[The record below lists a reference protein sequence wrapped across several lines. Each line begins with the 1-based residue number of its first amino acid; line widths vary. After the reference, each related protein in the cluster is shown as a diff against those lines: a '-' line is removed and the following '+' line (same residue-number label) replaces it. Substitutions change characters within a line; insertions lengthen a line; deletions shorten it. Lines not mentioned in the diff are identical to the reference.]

1 VGLLNYTGKFDA
13 KLPLDGTGAHSHG
26 HLHVDSVSAH
36 ALHAPAGAIIVPDAQ
51 LLFNGDFKRSGVDL
65 VLSNGDHEL
74 VLPDYFRGEKRA
86 ALSSPDGA
94 HLTGDIINALTG
106 HQQLAQADGSASV
119 AKVIGHV
126 SKLVG
131 SATAIRN
138 GVSIILNNGDDV
150 QKGDV
155 VQSGS
160 NSTLGITF
168 IDGTVFGLSSNAKMV
183 LNEMVYDPNGSS
195 NSSLISL
202 VAGTISF
209 VAGETAKH
217 GDMKVDTPVAT
228 MGIRGTAVLVEI
240 DFDVPQSGA
249 PSAKFQVLVEPD
261 GHTGNYVLFDKVTL
275 APIATVDQAG
285 VVKSLSQ
292 GILTSYSAPLSAD
305 VQKLITDVF
314 SLKFSDNTNPN
325 TKSFDHYTD
334 TLLPQAFTPIKLA
347 DGAIA
352 VPIIVNV
359 NTTGTALSSGPGG
372 PADPHA
378 HIPGAPL
385 VVAVDGA
392 LIERIGVTHS
402 SAIDTVTGT
411 INFVDINAGDTPT
424 VTTKF
429 DSFTYQ
435 NTQHQDV
442 TATLNALQLADI
454 AKVEANLLLTP
465 DPGNNNNGSVTWNY
479 TVVDSAFDFL
489 AAGETLTLTY
499 EARVDNNFAPNDE
512 AGFQKFTITITRG
525 SNDAPV
531 IVTGPQTVSFS
542 GGTNTPGGDLPAA
555 GPTSG
560 TLAFTDVDL
569 TDTHKIVSTDL
580 TSASLSG
587 NGAPTLDKLALEA
600 LGPGPMAAFEQALS
614 ASVAA
619 DSTGTGTG
627 TINWKLADLPVFLAD
642 FIPKGETLTLTYTVT
657 VTDSQGATASQNII
671 VTITGTAAPAVVW
684 VATTAPGSPPGG
696 LWSDAANWETG
707 TVPTLNDDV
716 IIITDQLR
724 GLTPSY
730 PVTIDAPAFAKS
742 VTMNDFGSSAPELI
756 NQSTLTISGV
766 LSLAA
771 DSIVDNSGTISVGDL
786 MEVLNTSV
794 LQNSGLI
801 TLANGGDFKDHSTIS
816 NTITGTIDVTGGM
829 LNVQVDIANSGQ
841 VTVESNAKLTLGA
854 AAIDGGTV
862 TNNGEIDLTG
872 SAVLKNGALGNSG
885 QIKVSGAD
893 NALHKETVTAN
904 HTLEILAGGAL
915 LLDLGTTVGN
925 AGGNVTVDSTATLT
939 LDSASIDGGTVID
952 NANGI
957 IDLTGNAVLKNGMLG
972 NSGQIDVSGTGNALD
987 GETVAN
993 TGGVFK
999 VTGTLT
1005 LDFDTSIAGGILTN
1019 TGLVHIESA
1028 AGATLDDV
1036 HVNNAAGIIQIDTI
1050 SFDGKLI
1057 VDDGTTI
1064 IGGNLT
1070 IGSHGLFEVKTGP
1083 TGPGATLD
1091 GVTVDNSGVV
1101 QVDTGA
1107 VLDLTGGTTMT
1118 HGRVTGAGTIEVTGN
1133 SAIDS
1138 ANVDISGIKVDA
1150 TKTLTLDGTT
1160 VTGTT
1165 IADNGT
1171 VKVDASTSLHLSGVK
1186 LTGGAIDNLGTI
1198 DVTGDSSINGDILT
1212 NTGAALTVDAG
1223 QTLILD
1229 GTKIIGGTINDNGT
1243 VKVDSGNTLTLNG
1256 TTVIGGTVTDN
1267 GTIDVAGDSTI
1278 KGGTL
1283 LQNGG
1288 VTIESGRTL
1297 TLLDHVTVSGTTIT
1311 GTDATS
1317 IVRTDDGQTVTLTGA
1332 TITGG
1337 TLVNDGII
1345 DSTGASAI
1353 TDVSIQNAGTIEAT
1367 SGVLTIDPASSVN
1380 IVNSGV
1386 IEADGG
1392 KLVLAG
1398 ETVTNTGTLEAVH
1411 GSLMVLENTT
1421 VDNAHGTIE
1430 AVDTAHSSVS
1440 TVELQHATITGG
1452 VVATVSDGIIDAT
1465 GGVNT
1470 ISAATVNNSG
1480 TLEVTGGTLTIDAA
1494 STVQNSGLLEANGGS
1509 LIVNTSFSGNAEIV
1523 GASFLELGSSDSY
1536 SSANIIFADEATGTL
1551 KLDHAKTFGGT
1562 ISGLD
1567 DNTLDLGD
1575 IGYGANTTAT
1585 YSGTAAG
1592 GVLSIF
1598 VNGVDVS
1605 DIHLSGDYRGVH
1617 WNLGDDGSSQHGTN
1631 VTEVPGAISSGLDS
1645 HGNASEGSAVTAL
1658 ITDGGKAVTD
1668 ATYEWQI
1675 FDADQKQWI
1684 DGSGTGVTSANYIP
1698 GEQDEGHALRVS
1710 ISFTDA
1716 IGNIDHET
1724 VSAGTVNPV
1733 ADQPVVAASA
1743 ATINEDGT
1751 SALTITLTNAVGLFE
1766 NSYDS
1771 VTVTVSLSDG
1781 ATLHGTDAT
1790 AVTDNLD
1797 GTFTLTAHS
1806 ASELAGLTITP
1817 ASEFEGTVKVGV
1829 SAVAQDGTAVST
1841 PGTASTTLTVSP
1853 VADQPVVTASAAT
1866 INEDGSSALTL
1877 TLTNADGLFENSD
1890 DSVTVTVSLDHG
1902 ATLHGTGVIDN
1913 HNGTFTLTAHSAT
1926 DLNGL
1931 TITPA
1936 SKFEGTVSVGV
1947 SAVTNDGTAV
1957 SVPGTASTTLTVNP
1971 VADQPVVTASAA
1983 TINEDG
1989 TSNLTL
1995 TLTNAAGLFENGD
2008 DSVTVTVS
2016 LSDGAVLHGKGV
2028 TANDGGTFTL
2038 TARSASDLAGLTIT
2052 PASEFEG
2059 TVKVGVS
2066 AVAQD
2071 GTAVSAPG
2079 TASTTLTVSPVA
2091 DQPVVTAS
2099 AATINE
2105 DGTSNLTL
2113 TLTNA
2118 DGLFENSDDSVT
2130 VTVSLDHGATLH
2142 GKGVTANDDGTF
2154 TLTAHSATDLN
2165 GLTITPA
2172 REFEGTVKVG
2182 VSAVAQD
2189 GTAVSAPGTAS
2200 TTLTVKENPAGDL
2213 VATLDSMI
2221 AKQGVT
2227 IHVTGVTDG
2236 GNPVSTG
2243 LSYTWQ
2249 DSSDGG
2255 LHWNPVGHSSSYTPG
2270 ESDEGKQLQLVVT
2283 YTNAAGSES
2292 STYNLGMP
2300 NDLTATLDS
2309 TTAEQGVT
2317 IHVTGVKDGGTPET
2331 RGLSYAWQVS
2341 SDSGQHWT
2349 TVGTNSSYTP
2359 VAAID
2364 GELLQVVVNYVD
2376 SGENESTTDSLGIVA
2391 SAKEWKGDA
2400 HEWQTPGQWSPSGV
2414 PTSSDDA
2421 VVGANGT
2428 YTVEVSQDAVAHSL
2442 IVNDNGATVE
2452 IVGGHTLTLGGDL
2465 TDRAGSVH
2473 IDSNATLKDI
2483 ATHATISGNLTDN
2496 GTIEVAGGTLEIA
2509 STVSGTGKFKID
2521 AGATLQLDHGESLD
2535 VAFAGPGELI
2545 LKDPTHFTGTI
2556 SHSGG
2561 SMGIGDVIDVA
2572 GFDAAATVS
2581 YSGDPSH
2588 GTVTIHEANHTDVIL
2603 KVGQNSGNWSQ
2614 GVSDGHGGI
2623 LIHDPPDGSGAAT
2636 GDGQGEALLSDANA
2650 GEAAAPAPPP
2660 TTVAATGIDQA
2671 LTGTAGSDTFVFN
2684 FAGIGHDTVAH
2695 FDPAHDV
2702 LQLGAWAFAKPQAIL
2717 DVTQDDGHGNTVI
2730 TPDAHDTI
2738 TLSGVLKAQ
2747 LNLTDFHTV

>member
-1 VGLLNYTGKFDA
+1 VGRLNYSGKFDA
-13 KLPLDGTGAHSHG
+13 KLPIDGTGAHSHG

-51 LLFNGDFKRSGVDL
+51 LLFNADFKRSGLDL
-65 VLSNGDHEL
+65 VLSNQDHEL
-74 VLPDYFRGEKRA
+74 VLPDYFKGEKRA

-94 HLTGDIINALTG
+94 HLTGDIVNALTG
-106 HQQLAQADGSASV
+106 HQQFAQADGSASV

-126 SKLVG
+126 SKLAG
-131 SATAIRN
+131 AATAIRN

-155 VQSGS
+155 VQAGS

-314 SLKFSDNTNPN
+314 SLKFTDNTNPN
-325 TKSFDHYTD
+325 TKSFDHFTD

-347 DGAIA
+347 DGATA

-378 HIPGAPL
+378 HIPGPPL

-411 INFVDINAGDTPT
+411 INFVDLNAGDTPT

-435 NTQHQDV
+435 NAQHQDV

-454 AKVEANLLLTP
+454 AKVEAKLLLTP
-465 DPGNNNNGSVTWNY
+465 DPANNNNGSVTWNY

-489 AAGETLTLTY
+489 AVGETLTLTY
-499 EARVDNNFAPNDE
+499 EARVDNNFGPNDE
-512 AGFQKFTITITRG
+512 FALQKFTITITRG
-525 SNDAPV
+525 SNDVPV
-531 IVTGPQTVSFS
+531 ITTGPQTVPFS
-542 GGTNTPGGDLPAA
+542 GGTTTPGGDLPATA
-555 GPTSG
+555 PTSG

-569 TDTHKIVSTDL
+569 TDTHTVSAKL
-580 TSASLSG
+580 TSAVLPG
-587 NGAPTLDKLALEA
+587 VVIP
-600 LGPGPMAAFEQALS
+600 PGPLAAFEAALS
-614 ASVAA
+614 ASIAA
-619 DSTGTGTG
+619 DSTGSGSG

-642 FIPKGETLTLTYTVT
+642 FIPKGETLTLTYAVT

-716 IIITDQLR
+716 IIITDQLH
-724 GLTPSY
+724 GLTPSF
-730 PVTIDAPAFAKS
+730 PVTIKAPAFAKS

-756 NQSTLTISGV
+756 NKSTLTISGV

-786 MEVLNTSV
+786 MEVLNTGV

-801 TLANGGDFKDHSTIS
+801 ALANGGDFKDHSTIS
-816 NTITGTIDVTGGM
+816 NTIKGTIDVTGGT
-829 LNVQVDIANSGQ
+829 LNVQVDIANSGK
-841 VTVESNAKLTLGA
+841 VTVETNAKLTLGA
-854 AAIDGGTV
+854 AAIDGGSV
-862 TNNGEIDLTG
+862 TNNGEIDLAG
-872 SAVLKNGALGNSG
+872 SAVLKNGVLGNSG
-885 QIKVSGAD
+885 QINVSGAG
-893 NALHKETVTAN
+893 NALHNENVKSN
-904 HTLEILAGGAL
+904 HILEVLAGGAL
-915 LLDLGTTVGN
+915 LLDLGTAIANT
-925 AGGNVTVDSTATLT
+925 GGNVTVDGAATLT
-939 LDSASIDGGTVID
+939 LDSASIDGGNVTD
-952 NANGI
+952 KANGS
-957 IDLTGNAVLKNGMLG
+957 IDLTGNAVLKNGVLG
-972 NSGQIDVSGTGNALD
+972 NSGQINVSGTGNALD

-1005 LDFDTSIAGGILTN
+1005 LDCDTNIAGGILTN
-1019 TGLVHIESA
+1019 SGLVQIESA
-1028 AGATLDDV
+1028 AGATLDGV
-1036 HVNNAAGIIQIDTI
+1036 HVNNGAGTIQIDTV

-1064 IGGNLT
+1064 TGGNLT
-1070 IGSHGLFEVKTGP
+1070 IGSLGLFEVKTGP

-1091 GVTVDNSGVV
+1091 GVTVGNSGVV

-1107 VLDLTGGTTMT
+1107 VLDLTGGT
-1118 HGRVTGAGTIEVTGN
+1118 
-1133 SAIDS
+1133 
-1138 ANVDISGIKVDA
+1138 
-1150 TKTLTLDGTT
+1150 
-1160 VTGTT
+1160 
-1165 IADNGT
+1165 
-1171 VKVDASTSLHLSGVK
+1171 
-1186 LTGGAIDNLGTI
+1186 
-1198 DVTGDSSINGDILT
+1198 
-1212 NTGAALTVDAG
+1212 
-1223 QTLILD
+1223 
-1229 GTKIIGGTINDNGT
+1229 KIIGGTI
-1243 VKVDSGNTLTLNG
+1243 
-1256 TTVIGGTVTDN
+1256 TDN

-1278 KGGTL
+1278 NGGAL
-1283 LQNGG
+1283 LQNGSLT
-1288 VTIESGRTL
+1288 VESGATL
-1297 TLLDHVTVSGTTIT
+1297 TLDDVTVSGTTIT
-1311 GTDATS
+1311 GTDATDTHIAS
-1317 IVRTDDGQTVTLTGA
+1317 IVRTDHGQSVTLNGA

-1411 GSLMVLENTT
+1411 GSL
-1421 VDNAHGTIE
+1421 I
-1430 AVDTAHSSVS
+1430 
-1440 TVELQHATITGG
+1440 ELQHATITGG

-1494 STVQNSGLLEANGGS
+1494 STVNNSGLFEANGGD
-1509 LIVNTSFSGNAEIV
+1509 LIVNTELSGKAEIG
-1523 GASFLELGSSDSY
+1523 GASLLELGGAH
-1536 SSANIIFADEATGTL
+1536 SSANVAFLTGSTGTL
-1551 KLDHAKTFGGT
+1551 QLDHSESFTGT
-1562 ISGLD
+1562 VSGLD

-1575 IGYGANTTAT
+1575 ITSGKNTTIT
-1585 YSGTAAG
+1585 YSGDSTG
-1592 GVLSIF
+1592 GMLTI
-1598 VNGVDVS
+1598 VNNADGS
-1605 DIHLSGDYRGVH
+1605 DIAHIKLTGNY
-1617 WNLGDDGSSQHGTN
+1617 LGSSFVATSDGHGGTS
-1631 VTEVPGAISSGLDS
+1631 VTEVPGAIAGLDA
-1645 HGNASEGSAVTAL
+1645 HGNAIEGVAVTAL
-1658 ITDGGKAVTD
+1658 ITDGGQSVTTAAYQWLLDGQPIANATNAVYVPT
-1668 ATYEWQI
+1668 E
-1675 FDADQKQWI
+1675 
-1684 DGSGTGVTSANYIP
+1684 S
-1698 GEQDEGHALRVS
+1698 DEGHALTVN

-1716 IGNIDHET
+1716 LGQVESSSASAGKVAESPTENATIVLSGLNEAGNAVEGQQLTASVNEPDAPASGIIYTWTVNGQTVHTGTDANGASYTPTEADEGQAISVAVSFTDTHGNAET
-1724 VSAGTVNPV
+1724 GSTSAGTVAESPTEN
-1733 ADQPVVAASA
+1733 
-1743 ATINEDGT
+1743 ATIVLVGLDGHNNAVQGQQITASINESDAPLSGVIYTWTVNGQTVHTGIDAKGATYTPTEADEGKPISVAVSFTDTHGNAETGST
-1751 SALTITLTNAVGLFE
+1751 SA
-1766 NSYDS
+1766 
-1771 VTVTVSLSDG
+1771 
-1781 ATLHGTDAT
+1781 
-1790 AVTDNLD
+1790 
-1797 GTFTLTAHS
+1797 
-1806 ASELAGLTITP
+1806 
-1817 ASEFEGTVKVGV
+1817 GTV
-1829 SAVAQDGTAVST
+1829 QEST
-1841 PGTASTTLTVSP
+1841 S
-1853 VADQPVVTASAAT
+1853 
-1866 INEDGSSALTL
+1866 
-1877 TLTNADGLFENSD
+1877 
-1890 DSVTVTVSLDHG
+1890 
-1902 ATLHGTGVIDN
+1902 
-1913 HNGTFTLTAHSAT
+1913 
-1926 DLNGL
+1926 
-1931 TITPA
+1931 
-1936 SKFEGTVSVGV
+1936 
-1947 SAVTNDGTAV
+1947 
-1957 SVPGTASTTLTVNP
+1957 
-1971 VADQPVVTASAA
+1971 
-1983 TINEDG
+1983 
-1989 TSNLTL
+1989 
-1995 TLTNAAGLFENGD
+1995 
-2008 DSVTVTVS
+2008 
-2016 LSDGAVLHGKGV
+2016 
-2028 TANDGGTFTL
+2028 
-2038 TARSASDLAGLTIT
+2038 
-2052 PASEFEG
+2052 
-2059 TVKVGVS
+2059 
-2066 AVAQD
+2066 
-2071 GTAVSAPG
+2071 
-2079 TASTTLTVSPVA
+2079 
-2091 DQPVVTAS
+2091 
-2099 AATINE
+2099 
-2105 DGTSNLTL
+2105 
-2113 TLTNA
+2113 
-2118 DGLFENSDDSVT
+2118 
-2130 VTVSLDHGATLH
+2130 
-2142 GKGVTANDDGTF
+2142 
-2154 TLTAHSATDLN
+2154 
-2165 GLTITPA
+2165 
-2172 REFEGTVKVG
+2172 
-2182 VSAVAQD
+2182 
-2189 GTAVSAPGTAS
+2189 
-2200 TTLTVKENPAGDL
+2200 GDL

-2221 AKQGVT
+2221 AKEGVT

-2236 GNPVSTG
+2236 GTPVSTG
-2243 LSYTWQ
+2243 LSYAWQ

-2255 LHWNPVGHSSSYTPG
+2255 EHWTTVGRASSYTPG
-2270 ESDEGKQLQLVVT
+2270 ESDEGKAMRLVVT
-2283 YTNAAGSES
+2283 YKDAGGSES
-2292 STYNLGMP
+2292 STYSLGVP
-2300 NDLTATLDS
+2300 TDLTATLDS

-2317 IHVTGVKDGGTPET
+2317 IHVTGVKDGGTT
-2331 RGLSYAWQVS
+2331 VSTGLSYAWQVS
-2341 SDSGQHWT
+2341 NDGGLHWT
-2349 TVGTNSSYTP
+2349 TVGHASSYTP
-2359 VAAID
+2359 VQADD
-2364 GELLQVVVNYVD
+2364 GKVLQVVVNYVD
-2376 SGENESTTDSLGIVA
+2376 PGEHESVTYSVGTVA
-2391 SAKEWKGDA
+2391 AAKVWNGGSHD
-2400 HEWQTPGQWSPSGV
+2400 WQTADDW
-2414 PTSSDDA
+2414 TSSGAPAAGDDA
-2421 VVGANGT
+2421 VVGVSGE
-2428 YTVEVSQDAVAHSL
+2428 YTVKVSQDAVAHSL

-2452 IVGGHTLTLGGDL
+2452 IVDGHSLTLGGDL

-2483 ATHATISGNLTDN
+2483 ATHATMTGSLTDN
-2496 GTIEVAGGTLEIA
+2496 GTIEAAGGTLEIA

-2521 AGATLQLDHGESLD
+2521 AGATLQLDHADGHN
-2535 VAFAGPGELI
+2535 VVFAGPGELI
-2545 LKDPTHFTGTI
+2545 LKDPTQFTGTI
-2556 SHSGG
+2556 SHDGG
-2561 SMGIGDVIDVA
+2561 SMGIDDVIDVA
-2572 GFDAAATVS
+2572 GFDAAAKVS
-2581 YSGDPSH
+2581 YSGDSSH
-2588 GTVTIHEANHTDVIL
+2588 GTVTIHEAGHTDVIL

-2623 LIHDPPDGSGAAT
+2623 LIHDPPDDSSIAT
-2636 GDGQGEALLSDANA
+2636 GDSQGEALLGAANP
-2650 GEAAAPAPPP
+2650 GQAPAPPP

-2671 LTGTAGSDTFVFN
+2671 LTGTAGNDTFVFN

-2747 LNLTDFHTV
+2747 LSLTDFHTV